1 MSMQG
6 TLVNETKCLECET
19 VTLREEAFYDLSL
32 EIEQNTSL
40 TSCLRNF
47 RCSCSRHI
55 SIADKLEP

>member
-47 RCSCSRHI
+47 RCGCFLRHI
-55 SIADKLEP
+55 CAGNRQ